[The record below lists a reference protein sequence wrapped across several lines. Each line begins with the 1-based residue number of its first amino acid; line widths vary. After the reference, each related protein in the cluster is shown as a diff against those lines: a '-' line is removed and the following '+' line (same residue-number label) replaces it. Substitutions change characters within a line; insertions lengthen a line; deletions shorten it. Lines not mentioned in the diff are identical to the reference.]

1 MEDWLSMSPWLL
13 LTAVFPVPSIVA
25 GHSRLTVD
33 VSEWIMKHDF
43 KVIELL
49 SSHHSVAFKIR
60 GIGFK
65 IPALPLTLGVLT

>member
-13 LTAVFPVPSIVA
+13 LTAAFSVLSIIA

-43 KVIELL
+43 KVIELI

-60 GIGFK
+60 GIGVQ
-65 IPALPLTLGVLT
+65 IPALPLTVGVLT